1 MKKSLF
7 GLISILLS
15 VQALSYH
22 IVGGEIEFITI
33 EPGLYRISLIQYR
46 DEAQLNNPN
55 PDESVTVTMFSNRTH
70 ETMRTFFLPL
80 VSETDVAYTKPECSI
95 STLRTSRN
103 LYSAEFELDPKLF
116 DHVEGYY
123 IAWER
128 CCRNEGIVN
137 IVNPGG
143 TGMKYILDI
152 PPLYKNGR
160 PFINS
165 SPTLLK
171 PLSDY
176 ACVNQLYYTN
186 FTGVDTDGD
195 SLVYRLATPLSVS
208 IVDALPPTF
217 PKTDNVPVTWA
228 TGYSLTNM
236 IPGSQPLRISRK
248 GLLTVNPS
256 SPGLYVFSVVVEEWR
271 KGLKIGELQRDFQ
284 MMVIGGCQPPDPPV
298 VDISIPGRPLFNPAT
313 DILSY
318 TVSEE
323 KCFDFIVTN
332 LTPGERITLRAEA
345 VNFDEDIDSLF
356 SITSSPVGLGQD
368 SLLLRLCAPDCP
380 PTRSAPFII
389 DLIAGDDA
397 CPLPQTDT
405 LRLMLQVQPPAN
417 QLPILQ
423 PIQNAFFINEDDSIS
438 VPFRATDPDGQNLD
452 VTLRPLNF
460 DTLKFRGFS
469 LLVTTEEPGLVEGF
483 ITWSTNCI
491 RYDYSDL
498 QLFKLA
504 LTVEDA
510 DTCAYKDQIT
520 EFIDFNVILP
530 ENTSPELV
538 SSGASE
544 IDAFL
549 GDTIFFNLEAIDPD
563 GDFVSIVYDDANS
576 NSRLSDLGVVLTFE
590 NGPGAASGS
599 FYWATECDQIN
610 LLQQDQFIFAFRAE
624 DQDKCKVQN
633 MDFLPVRIQLAE
645 RPNTAPYFEL
655 EDQQLRAHVNEAI
668 EIPISAFDD
677 DADDLISLSFN
688 PSFLRP
694 NSPSLAFGPV
704 SGQGAV
710 SSTLTWTPECDLLD
724 FGESSHVYSLNFL
737 VRDDKCPVSAFKNLK
752 FTVEVY
758 EDREAFNSFLPPN
771 AFTPNGDG
779 RNDTYSLTN
788 LLGENQN
795 LPQDICG
802 NVFESFTVHD
812 RTGNEIFSSKS
823 RDFVFTGENVPPGVY
838 FYAVTYTK
846 REYKGFIQILR

>member
-1 MKKSLF
+1 MLF
-7 GLISILLS
+7 SA
-15 VQALSYH
+15 QAIGYH

-33 EPGLYRISLIQYR
+33 EPGRYRINLIQYR
-46 DEAQLNNPN
+46 DEAQTNNP
-55 PDESVTVTMFSNRTH
+55 DADVSVVVTLFSNKDH
-70 ETMRTFFLPL
+70 ERIQRFTLPL
-80 VSETDVAYTKPECSI
+80 ISEDEVFYTKPECAI

-103 LYSAEFELDPKLF
+103 LYSAEISLMPDRFAD
-116 DHVEGYY
+116 VEGYY

-128 CCRNEGIVN
+128 CCRNVAIKN
-137 IVNPGG
+137 IVNPGN

-152 PPLYKNGR
+152 PPLYKDGR

-176 ACVNQLYYTN
+176 ACVDQLYYTN
-186 FTGVDTDGD
+186 FTGIDTDGD
-195 SLVYRLATPLSVS
+195 SLVYRLATPLNTSSV
-208 IVDALPPTF
+208 APLPITQAKP
-217 PKTDNVPVTWA
+217 NIPVTWA
-228 TGYSLTNM
+228 TGYSTSNM
-236 IPGSQPLRISRK
+236 IPGSQALRISTK

-271 KGLKIGELQRDFQ
+271 KGLKIGEVQRDFQ
-284 MMVIGGCQPPDPPV
+284 MMVIGGCEPPDPPV
-298 VDISIPGRPLFNPAT
+298 VDIDVPGKPLFNPAT

-356 SITSSPVGLGQD
+356 SITSSPIGIGQD

-417 QLPILQ
+417 QLPVLQ

-438 VPFRATDPDGQNLD
+438 VPFRATDPDGQTID
-452 VTLRPLNF
+452 VSLLPLNF
-460 DTLKFRGFS
+460 DTLKVRGFS
-469 LLVTTEEPGLVEGF
+469 LILTTEEPGLVEGF

-633 MDFLPVRIQLAE
+633 TDFLPVRIRLAE

-655 EDQQLRAHVNEAI
+655 GDQQLRVHVNETI
-668 EIPISAFDD
+668 EIPISAFDENPR
-677 DADDLISLSFN
+677 DLISLSFN

-694 NSPSLAFGPV
+694 NSPSLEFGSV
-704 SGQGAV
+704 SGQGTV
-710 SSTLTWTPECDLLD
+710 SSTLFWTPECDLLD

-737 VRDDKCPVSAFKNLK
+737 VRDDQCPVSAFKNLK

-758 EDREAFNSFLPPN
+758 EDREAFNNFLPPN

-788 LLGENQN
+788 LIGENQN
-795 LPQDICG
+795 LPHDICG

-812 RTGNEIFSSKS
+812 RTGNEIFSSES
-823 RDFVFTGENVPPGVY
+823 RDFVFTGENVPAGVY
-838 FYAVTYTK
+838 FYAVKYTK
-846 REYKGFIQILR
+846 KEYKGFIQILR